1 MLNQV
6 LLIEKNKLSSKILS
20 ANIEGNN
27 TKCYALDQLEDFT
40 YLIDDLSP
48 QIMLIE
54 VFTFLD
60 NPQVFWNSVEI
71 STQKNVKLVLFGEVE
86 DITTISEKDKFDL
99 ILEKPIQIARLYKQ
113 LSSLVE

>member
-27 TKCYALDQLEDFT
+27 AKCYTMDQLEDFT

-48 QIMLIE
+48 QIILIE
-54 VFTFLD
+54 VSTFLD
-60 NPQVFWNSVEI
+60 DPQVFWNSVEI

-86 DITTISEKDKFDL
+86 AMATILEQDKFDL
-99 ILEKPIQIARLYKQ
+99 ILEKPIQISRLYKQ